1 MENPKDL
8 SLINI
13 LHDQKIRSLFLQTIT
28 LVLVLFFV
36 FIILQNITENL
47 ASVGKEFSFEF
58 LNYPAGYDI
67 TFQPFIDYSPTDT
80 HIKAGLVGLLNTLLV
95 AITGILLATYLGLYL
110 VFAAYRQ
117 IF

>member
-28 LVLVLFFV
+28 LVLVLLFV

-47 ASVGKEFSFEF
+47 GFRWDGVCK
-58 LNYPAGYDI
+58 
-67 TFQPFIDYSPTDT
+67 
-80 HIKAGLVGLLNTLLV
+80 LL
-95 AITGILLATYLGLYL
+95 Y
-110 VFAAYRQ
+110 
-117 IF
+117 